1 MVTCLPPSVHVVFNS
16 HETRGIPQFFCKR
29 SRRNQESKGDIGR
42 RTCISSRV
50 TKQIFLATATGLEES
65 RFNNGWKGW
74 WKLRNPFRTKDERVN
89 GGYKSCLQR
98 GRQFFCKFV
107 YLRPCKDTYKPVL
120 RKHDRAGIGMRRKSF
135 RFRRTDRRIRKDRFV
150 ASHLKLYTYVSIIRE
165 IIFSR
170 RKKLNMIN
178 EKKINGE
185 KSRFKV
191 VTSS

>member
-1 MVTCLPPSVHVVFNS
+1 MPPSVHVVFNS

-50 TKQIFLATATGLEES
+50 TKQIFLATGLEES

-120 RKHDRAGIGMRRKSF
+120 RKRDRAGIGMRRKSF

>member
-1 MVTCLPPSVHVVFNS
+1 M
-16 HETRGIPQFFCKR
+16 
-29 SRRNQESKGDIGR
+29 
-42 RTCISSRV
+42 
-50 TKQIFLATATGLEES
+50 
-65 RFNNGWKGW
+65 
-74 WKLRNPFRTKDERVN
+74 N

-98 GRQFFCKFV
+98 GRHFFCKFV

-120 RKHDRAGIGMRRKSF
+120 RKRDRAGIGMRRKSF

-178 EKKINGE
+178 EKKIKMVKRVDS
-185 KSRFKV
+185 KSLLRHKLSMK
-191 VTSS
+191 SSLFVGLFQFPRPVQWRIGKKRRIMRW

>member
-1 MVTCLPPSVHVVFNS
+1 M
-16 HETRGIPQFFCKR
+16 
-29 SRRNQESKGDIGR
+29 
-42 RTCISSRV
+42 
-50 TKQIFLATATGLEES
+50 
-65 RFNNGWKGW
+65 
-74 WKLRNPFRTKDERVN
+74 N

-98 GRQFFCKFV
+98 GRHFFCKFV

-120 RKHDRAGIGMRRKSF
+120 RKRDRAGIGMRRKSF

-185 KSRFKV
+185 KSRFKSLLRHKLSMK
-191 VTSS
+191 SSLFVGLFQFPRPVQWRIGKKRRIMRW